1 MRRRNTRSVEALLSA
16 SVCIIVAWLGT
27 FLFLT
32 YYQNSAALLMYDSA
46 AADNGAWTA
55 RCAAALF
62 YLCGGFGIVYVIIVL
77 LVCAGT
83 LIARRPWSDE
93 WERLIAL
100 CVVGIAWSGISF
112 LCHVDCIAG
121 CIPGGFFGYII
132 GSCAQ
137 YIVGVHMSLFFL
149 YLLLVCAFII
159 LVRLA
164 HMPLVQ
170 WMVHRSRQLIL
181 WIQHNN
187 IARRIYYRLI
197 AFGNVLVAIGLRCA
211 RWISRFIQGAN
222 FEQASMTVPDDHDAV
237 TDKIKELYADWGTE
251 KLSPEDSVMDESF
264 VRYTSAS
271 KEKDDDAL
279 RATSELTPQNT
290 STDALCE
297 RPQQQSAYQL
307 PDCTALYDAHDTRL
321 DKALTQEMQ
330 AKALILQEKLERFGV
345 SGTVVAIKR
354 GPVVTLYEY
363 QPSID
368 TKISKIIALEDDL
381 ALALQALSIRIIAPI
396 PGREV
401 VGFEVANTHM
411 QSVTLASIFA
421 SDIWAKSSVSL
432 PLVLGVDTV
441 GTSVVVDLASMP
453 HVLIAGSTGSG
464 KSVALNTMLISL
476 LCRRT
481 PDELK
486 LILIDPKRLEFAAYA
501 DIAHLLF
508 PIIADPRR
516 AAPVLRWVIKEM
528 EERYECMAKYGVRT
542 IKDYNRAVVRTP
554 GGTALPFIVVVI
566 DELSDLMMTTGKD
579 VEDAI
584 ARIAQM
590 ARAAG
595 IHLIIA
601 TQRPSV
607 DVITGLIKVNFPSR
621 ISFRV
626 TSRID
631 SRTILDCGGA
641 EKLLGRGDMLFLDSH
656 TALLRRLH
664 GAYISDGDIQ
674 KIVTHIRAE
683 RAVVYRNLVPEFD
696 SAPDGFSDTDD
707 MLYQQVVAY
716 VDSVDEISISLL
728 QRKFK
733 IGFNRSARIIDYL
746 EKQGRIMPPE
756 GAKPRK
762 VIH

>member
-1 MRRRNTRSVEALLSA
+1 MRRRNSRSVEALLCA
-16 SVCIIVAWLGT
+16 SVCIIVAVLGT

-46 AADNGAWTA
+46 AAQNSSWTA
-55 RCAAALF
+55 RCAATLF
-62 YLCGGFGIVYVIIVL
+62 YLCGGFGIVYGIIVL
-77 LVCAGT
+77 LVYAST
-83 LIARRPWSDE
+83 IIARKSWSDE

-100 CVVGIAWSGISF
+100 CVIGVAWSGISF
-112 LCHVDCIAG
+112 LRHVDCVSG

-149 YLLLVCAFII
+149 YLLLICAFIV

-170 WMVHRSRQLIL
+170 WMVHRSQRLVL
-181 WIQHNN
+181 WIQQNN
-187 IARRIYYRLI
+187 IARRIYYRFI
-197 AFGNVLVAIGLRCA
+197 AFGNVLAAIGLRCA
-211 RWISRFIQGAN
+211 RWISRFIQGAT

-237 TDKIKELYADWGTE
+237 ADKIKELYADWDMQE
-251 KLSPEDSVMDESF
+251 LSTQDSSPLDESL

-279 RATSELTPQNT
+279 CTTSSSVT
-290 STDALCE
+290 TDALCE
-297 RPQQQSAYQL
+297 QQSQQSLYRL
-307 PDCTALYDAHDTRL
+307 PDCTALHDIRDTGL
-321 DKALTQEMQ
+321 DKALSQEMQ

-421 SDIWAKSSVSL
+421 SDVWARSSASL

-542 IKDYNRAVVRTP
+542 IKDYNRAVVRTA

-683 RAVVYRNLVPEFD
+683 RAVVYRNLVTEFD

-707 MLYQQVVAY
+707 VLYQQVVAY